1 MRFELGQKIIDKIRK
16 PFIRVKWREVVKER
30 EIDMKFKLKEFIDVY
45 NNLLDDD
52 YSKQTYL
59 NVLQYRLN
67 SKFGIKSALQTP
79 SKEIQGSII
88 NDDGNKFEVFNG
100 ISNFKISE
108 LNLSSLGIDLRY
120 YGDPSG
126 IYYVMDQ
133 YSYINNGVCID
144 INDGDTVID
153 GGGCYGDTALWFSH
167 KVGEKGKIYS
177 FEFLDKHLDIFTK
190 SLDLN
195 PHLKNRIKIFKK
207 ALHSDSKSDLYVYE
221 NGSGT
226 FCSME
231 KIAWGGGS
239 PYMIKTKSI
248 DDLVK
253 EEGLEKVD
261 FIKMDIEG
269 SELVALKGAKRTICQ
284 YKPNLAICI
293 YHKIEDFYMIPK
305 YIKQI
310 VPEYKLYVK
319 HHTDREYETVLY
331 ASVR

>member
-16 PFIRVKWREVVKER
+16 PFIRVKWREKER

-67 SKFGIKSALQTP
+67 HNFGLASALQSP
-79 SKEIQGSII
+79 SR
-88 NDDGNKFEVFNG
+88 EV
-100 ISNFKISE
+100 IDKISVKDSDKIKVWGQQSE
-108 LNLSSLGIDLRY
+108 LEQINLSALGFDLRCY
-120 YGDPSG
+120 SSPMSVYF
-126 IYYVMDQ
+126 ITEQ
-133 YSYINNGVCID
+133 YSYQRDGVDID
-144 INDGDTVID
+144 IKNGDTVID
-153 GGGCYGDTALWFSH
+153 GGACYGDTALYFAH
-167 KVGEKGKIYS
+167 KVGEKGKVFS
-177 FEFLDKHLDIFTK
+177 FEFLNENLSVFRKG
-190 SLDLN
+190 LDLN
-195 PHLKNRIKIFKK
+195 PRLKDRIKILNN
-207 ALHSDSKSDLYVYE
+207 ALHSDSNTDLYVYE
-221 NGSGT
+221 NGPGT
-226 FCSME
+226 FCSTE

-319 HHTDREYETVLY
+319 HHTDMEWETVLY

>member
-67 SKFGIKSALQTP
+67 HNFGLASALQTP
-79 SKEIQGSII
+79 SDEVCQSIKVKNGEEFELSNGWKFSEINLAPLGF
-88 NDDGNKFEVFNG
+88 DVRFY
-100 ISNFKISE
+100 SNPMA
-108 LNLSSLGIDLRY
+108 LY
-120 YGDPSG
+120 Y
-126 IYYVMDQ
+126 ITEQ
-133 YSYINNGVCID
+133 YSYQRDGVDID
-144 INDGDTVID
+144 IKNGDTVIE
-153 GGGCYGDTALWFSH
+153 GGACYGETSLWFAH
-167 KVGEKGKIYS
+167 KVGEKGKVYS
-177 FEFLDKHLDIFTK
+177 FEFIDENIGIFKK
-190 SLDLN
+190 SLSLN
-195 PHLKNRIKIFKK
+195 PKLKDRIKILNN
-207 ALHSDSKSDLYVYE
+207 ALHSDSNTDLYVYE
-221 NGSGT
+221 NGPGT

-231 KIAWGGGS
+231 KRGGGLS

-269 SELVALKGAKRTICQ
+269 SELAALKGAKRTICQ

-319 HHTDREYETVLY
+319 HHTDMDWETVLY

>member
-67 SKFGIKSALQTP
+67 HNFGLESALQTP
-79 SKEIQGSII
+79 SDEVCQSIKVKNGEEFELSNGWKFSEINLAPLGF
-88 NDDGNKFEVFNG
+88 DVRFY
-100 ISNFKISE
+100 SNPMA
-108 LNLSSLGIDLRY
+108 LY
-120 YGDPSG
+120 Y
-126 IYYVMDQ
+126 ITEQ
-133 YSYINNGVCID
+133 YSYQRDGVDID
-144 INDGDTVID
+144 IKNGDTVIE
-153 GGGCYGDTALWFSH
+153 GGACYGETSLWFAH
-167 KVGEKGKIYS
+167 KVGEKGKVYS
-177 FEFLDKHLDIFTK
+177 FEFINENIGIFKK
-190 SLDLN
+190 SLSLN
-195 PHLKNRIKIFKK
+195 PKLKDRIKILNN
-207 ALHSDSKSDLYVYE
+207 ALHSDSNTDLYVYE
-221 NGSGT
+221 NGAGT
-226 FCSME
+226 FCSTE
-231 KIAWGGGS
+231 KIAWGGVS
-239 PYMIKTKSI
+239 PYMIKTKNI

-269 SELVALKGAKRTICQ
+269 SELAALKGAKRTICQ

-319 HHTDREYETVLY
+319 HHTDMDWETVLY